1 MSKKQSNPNPN
12 KVNWGRVGTHA
23 LCTLAE
29 LAIVAIFE
37 GIRYH
42 IDTLFDKKE
51 RDAKDKEQ
59 QRREDDYGA

>member
-1 MSKKQSNPNPN
+1 MSKTQTNPTPN

-23 LCTLAE
+23 LCTLVE

-51 RDAKDKEQ
+51 RDAKEKE
-59 QRREDDYGA
+59 RLEKEEDYGA